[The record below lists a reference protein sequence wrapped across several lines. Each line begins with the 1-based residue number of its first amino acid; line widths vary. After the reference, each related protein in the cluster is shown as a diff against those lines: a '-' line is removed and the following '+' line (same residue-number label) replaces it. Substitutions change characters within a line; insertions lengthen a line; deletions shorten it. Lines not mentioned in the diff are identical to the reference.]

1 MAVINCNLSGAD
13 AVLHKQQFKYRK
25 VSNIGRAKSQYL
37 NDSHLIL
44 QSSLPSPLK
53 QGVKLRMKM

>member
-25 VSNIGRAKSQYL
+25 VFNIGRAKSQYL
-37 NDSHLIL
+37 NDSPLVL
-44 QSSLPSPLK
+44 QSSMSNPLK
-53 QGVKLRMKM
+53 QDVKLRMKM